1 MAEENNLDTT
11 QIVKVEQ
18 LSLSSMD
25 MQQKRM
31 AERLYSQLGLDPVVE
46 KVLREYQ
53 TNLKGVDRATDRFF
67 GPYDVKGRAESV
79 AKVASLMTY
88 TALHQQYSQE
98 IEGMQQQVDEV
109 AGQRDKERANYDS
122 LVMKVADIVGGDYD
136 ELKSDYEEVVHRLS
150 DVEHLRSQTAV
161 LNEEKAELIRR
172 YESQL
177 ADTQQ
182 EKTGL
187 TQRYEAQLAEAR
199 KEKSDTVERY
209 EAQLTALR
217 DEHKAA
223 ADDLRSQLSERGAHI
238 TALEGE
244 KADLI
249 AERDGLQ
256 VQAAELKKVQA
267 DLQSQLATLAAEHD
281 ALKSAAAGLES
292 DVDFAEL
299 RSRKGAEMQEFML
312 SDSKVPHT
320 VMDGVGKFIDFKK
333 YFGHAAESG
342 ARDAVE
348 QAVGK
353 LSTLK

>member
-1 MAEENNLDTT
+1 MAAENNLETT
-11 QIVKVEQ
+11 QIIKVEQ

-46 KVLREYQ
+46 RVLREYQ
-53 TNLKGVDRATDRFF
+53 TNLKGMDRATDRFF

-88 TALHQQYSQE
+88 TALHQQYTQE

-109 AGQRDKERANYDS
+109 AGQRDKERSNYDS

-136 ELKSDYEEVVHRLS
+136 ELKSDYEEVVQRLS
-150 DVEHLRSQTAV
+150 DVEHLKAQTSV
-161 LNEEKAELIRR
+161 LNKEKAELTQR
-172 YESQL
+172 YETQL
-177 ADTQQ
+177 TEAQK
-182 EKTGL
+182 EKAEL
-187 TQRYEAQLAEAR
+187 TQRYEAQLAEAQ
-199 KEKSDTVERY
+199 KEKSDAVERY
-209 EAQLTALR
+209 EGQLTALR

-223 ADDLRSQLSERGAHI
+223 ADDLRSQLSERGARI
-238 TALEGE
+238 MTLEGE
-244 KADLI
+244 KADLT

-256 VQAAELKKVQA
+256 GQVAELKKVQA
-267 DLQSQLATLAAEHD
+267 DLESQLATLMAEHET
-281 ALKSAAAGLES
+281 LKSAAAGLES

-299 RSRKGAEMQEFML
+299 RTRKGAEMQEFML
-312 SDSKVPHT
+312 SDSKVPHA

-342 ARDAVE
+342 ARDAVK

-353 LSTLK
+353 LCTLK

>member
-53 TNLKGVDRATDRFF
+53 TNLKGMDRATDRFF

-88 TALHQQYSQE
+88 TALHQQYTQE

-150 DVEHLRSQTAV
+150 DVEHLRSQTQV
-161 LNEEKAELIRR
+161 LNQEKAELTQR

-177 ADTQQ
+177 ADAQK
-182 EKTGL
+182 EKAEL
-187 TQRYEAQLAEAR
+187 TRRHEAQLAEAQ
-199 KEKSDTVERY
+199 KEKSETVERY
-209 EAQLTALR
+209 EAQLTMLR

-223 ADDLRSQLSERGAHI
+223 ADDLRSQLSEQGARI
-238 TALEGE
+238 TVLEGE
-244 KADLI
+244 KADLA
-249 AERDGLQ
+249 AERDGLNAQ
-256 VQAAELKKVQA
+256 VAELQKVQS
-267 DLQSQLATLAAEHD
+267 DLESRLAALTADHE
-281 ALKSAAAGLES
+281 ALKKAAIGLES

-299 RSRKGAEMQEFML
+299 RTRKGAEMQEFML
-312 SDSKVPHT
+312 TDSKVPHA

-342 ARDAVE
+342 GRDAVK
-348 QAVGK
+348 QAVAK

>member
-53 TNLKGVDRATDRFF
+53 TNLKKMDRATDRFF

-88 TALHQQYSQE
+88 TALHQQYTQE

-150 DVEHLRSQTAV
+150 DVEHLKAQTAV
-161 LNEEKAELIRR
+161 LNQEKTDLTQRF
-172 YESQL
+172 ESQL
-177 ADTQQ
+177 ADAQK
-182 EKTGL
+182 EKADL
-187 TQRYEAQLAEAR
+187 TNRYEAQLAEAQ
-199 KEKSDTVERY
+199 KEKSEVMERY
-209 EAQLTALR
+209 EAQLAALR

-223 ADDLRSQLSERGAHI
+223 ADDLRSQLSERGERI

-244 KADLI
+244 KADLT
-249 AERDGLQ
+249 AERDGLNVQ
-256 VQAAELKKVQA
+256 VAELQKVQS
-267 DLQSQLATLAAEHD
+267 DLESRLAALTADHE
-281 ALKSAAAGLES
+281 ALKSAATGLES

-299 RSRKGAEMQEFML
+299 RNRMGADMQQYML
-312 SDSKVPHT
+312 ADSKVPHT

-333 YFGHAAESG
+333 YFGHAAETG
-342 ARDAVE
+342 ARDAVK

>member
-1 MAEENNLDTT
+1 MASENNLETT

-53 TNLKGVDRATDRFF
+53 TNLKGMDRATDRFF

-150 DVEHLRSQTAV
+150 DVEHLKAQTSV
-161 LNEEKAELIRR
+161 LNKEKAELTQR

-177 ADTQQ
+177 SEAQR
-182 EKTGL
+182 EKVEL
-187 TQRYEAQLAEAR
+187 TQRFEAQLQEAQ

-209 EAQLTALR
+209 EAQLIALS

-223 ADDLRSQLSERGAHI
+223 AEDLRSQLNERGERIA
-238 TALEGE
+238 ALEGE
-244 KADLI
+244 KTELTR
-249 AERDGLQ
+249 ERDGLQ
-256 VQAAELKKVQA
+256 EEVAGLKRVQA
-267 DLQSQLATLAAEHD
+267 DLESRLSKLTAEHD
-281 ALKSAAAGLES
+281 ALKDAAAGLEA

-299 RSRKGAEMQEFML
+299 RARKGAEMQEFML
-312 SDSKVPHT
+312 ADSKVPHA

-342 ARDAVE
+342 ARDVVK